1 MNRVKSIKSTK
12 YFILGIVFLAT
23 AVITFISMNFDM
35 VQPASTSMAGASLP
49 TVSMKTE
56 AGSEFNRL
64 HGYTTQI
71 NQALINESITPISQ
85 NRKLSV
91 VIHTYGQ
98 DIMSVSYKIRSLSD
112 NSLIENTQVSGYS
125 ETDGN
130 IDVTFNIKNLIDDN
144 TEYALDIILETDV
157 YSEIH
162 YYTRIISGEN
172 YQLESKFDFVKDFND
187 CTFDPGRLKDIQKYL
202 ETSSSGSNNNYG
214 KVNINSSLD
223 SVGWGELSPY
233 KESELIP
240 IVKEINQDVA
250 VICFDYKIGAAN
262 NYDSYDSYNV
272 FEYYRIRQTPNGF
285 YLLNFERE
293 VNQVFDGKNDLASTS
308 KINLGVNSDTTAIYA
323 SDEKGVYSYFVNQG
337 SLWCFNTDNN
347 MYTKVFSFES
357 DDSDGIRENYG
368 SHNIKIMNI
377 EDNGDCSFLVYGYM
391 NRGKHEGDVGVSLCN
406 YSYTDNNV
414 VEKLYLP
421 VNIPYEILSRNVGEV
436 AYLAGENIFYILMDD
451 TLYSVDL
458 VSKEVMVEVTGLVE
472 GTYAVSE
479 SGSVIAYSTN
489 GKLYETDTI
498 RIFNMANNT
507 DHELKAGEGDYLRA
521 LGYVNED
528 FIYGTAHKDDI
539 YVEDAGSVTFAMYK
553 IGILSSDYNLI
564 KEYNEPD
571 IYVSDA
577 SVADMR
583 INLTRIVKSE
593 DGGYEGVSIDQLI
606 NKDEN
611 NEELGLTLET
621 IVTDNRKQELCI
633 KFVKPCAG
641 MQVNYRTSSDVQFKS
656 DADLKLDNEF
666 TGEGKYYV
674 YGYGKFQGSKTDVSS
689 AITLA
694 NNTYGSVTDYNANI
708 IWKRY
713 KNTTGSIEGLSS
725 PGCNTEDSLKKSV
738 QIIADYAGAQFST
751 ENAMNAGDTA
761 KEALSR
767 IPGVEGICI
776 KGVSVDK
783 MLNFIDAGCPVI
795 GRTGNNSYVI
805 IIAYDSKQL
814 VYMDTSSGRTITTT
828 ITDANKLFAQWENIF
843 VTYYK
848 N

>member
-1 MNRVKSIKSTK
+1 MNRVKSIAGTK
-12 YFILGIVFLAT
+12 YFTLGLVFLAT
-23 AVITFISMNFDM
+23 VVITFISMNFDM
-35 VQPASTSMAGASLP
+35 VQPASTSMSGASIP

-56 AGSEFNRL
+56 AGSEFNVL

-85 NRKLSV
+85 NRKLSA
-91 VIHTYGQ
+91 VIHTYNQ
-98 DIMSVSYKIRSLSD
+98 KVKSVSYKIRSLSD

-144 TEYALDIILETDV
+144 TEYALDIILETDL

-172 YQLESKFDFVKDFND
+172 YQLDSKFDFVKDFND

-214 KVNINSSLD
+214 KVNINSSLA

-240 IVKEINQDVA
+240 TVKEINQDVA
-250 VICFDYKIGAAN
+250 IICFNYKIGAAN
-262 NYDSYDSYNV
+262 NYDSYDSYTV
-272 FEYYRIRQTPNGF
+272 FEYYRIRQTANGF

-293 VNQVFDGKNDLASTS
+293 VNQIFDGKNDLASTS
-308 KINLGVNSDTTAIYA
+308 KINLGVNAGTEAVCD
-323 SDEKGVYSYFVNQG
+323 SDEKGVYSYFVNHG

-347 MYTKVFSFES
+347 MYTKVFSFEA
-357 DDSDGIRENYG
+357 DESDGIRENYG

-377 EDNGDCSFLVYGYM
+377 EDNGDCAFLVYGYM
-391 NRGKHEGDVGVSLCN
+391 NRGKHEGDVGVSLCS
-406 YSYTDNNV
+406 YSYADNNV

-421 VNIPYEILSRNVGEV
+421 VNIPYEILSQNVGGV

-458 VSKEVMVEVTGLVE
+458 VSKEVMVEVTGLVD

-498 RIFNMANNT
+498 RIFNMANNS
-507 DHELKAGEGDYLRA
+507 DYEIKAEEGDYLRA
-521 LGYVNED
+521 LGYVKED
-528 FIYGTAHKDDI
+528 FIYGTAHKADI
-539 YVEDAGSVTFAMYK
+539 FVEETGSVTFAMYK
-553 IGILSSDYNLI
+553 IGILSNDYTLI

-583 INLTRIVKSE
+583 INLTRIVKS
-593 DGGYEGVSIDQLI
+593 DNGGYEGISIDQLI

-611 NEELGLTLET
+611 NEEQGLTLET

-633 KFVKPCAG
+633 KLIKPCTG
-641 MQVNYRTSSDVQFKS
+641 IQVSYRTSSDVQFRS
-656 DADLKLDNEF
+656 DADLKLENEF

-674 YGYGKFQGSKTDVSS
+674 YGYGKFQGSKIDVSS
-689 AITLA
+689 AIILA
-694 NNTYGSVTDYNANI
+694 NNTYGSVTDYSANT

-713 KNTTGSIEGLSS
+713 KSVSGSIEGLSS
-725 PGCNTEDSLKKSV
+725 PGCAVSESLKKSV
-738 QIIADYAGAQFST
+738 QILANYAGAQF
-751 ENAMNAGDTA
+751 NAGSLMESGKTA
-761 KEALSR
+761 EEALSEV
-767 IPGVEGICI
+767 PGVQGICI
-776 KGVSVDK
+776 KGVPVER

-795 GRTGNNSYVI
+795 GRTGNNTYVI
-805 IIAYDSKQL
+805 ITAYDSKQL
-814 VYMDTSSGRTITTT
+814 VYIDTSSGSTVTTT
-828 ITDANKLFAQWENIF
+828 ISEANKLFAQWENIF